1 MTVSTQE
8 ARSTGQAASKQVP
21 SNEHDDC
28 TASERT
34 AHIRITSFVAEEQRN
49 VVFVFSSAARRR
61 RRCRLRPSLHSCSLP
76 LHRRRRRR
84 RHISFLIGAIVV
96 TVVRRSFACVV
107 LRLWFVVVRRS
118 FVVVRLSSFVR
129 RRSFAVVRRSFV
141 VVRLS
146 SFVRRSSFVLRPSSR
161 PSSLASL
168 VSFVDIV
175 DVDDFVEFVVVAYAV
190 VVGRIVVDA
199 VGFPCAMSE

>member
-1 MTVSTQE
+1 MTARSQSSSRCQTTDTRGQPLQTGDQSAPVCPENGPGKTTQKSNQTPHIGLCNNQMTVSTCTCRKHGARGKEQE
-8 ARSTGQAASKQVP
+8 KVP

-107 LRLWFVVVRRS
+107 VRLWFVVRSSS
-118 FVVVRLSSFVR
+118 FVVVRSSSFV
-129 RRSFAVVRRSFV
+129 
-141 VVRLS
+141 
-146 SFVRRSSFVLRPSSR
+146 VLHR
-161 PSSLASL
+161 
-168 VSFVDIV
+168 
-175 DVDDFVEFVVVAYAV
+175 
-190 VVGRIVVDA
+190 
-199 VGFPCAMSE
+199 CC